1 MLTYSRYKTSGRQHS
16 SVASALQKKEY
27 GSASTIQ
34 TKLTVGKPNDKYE
47 QEADRVADQV
57 VNSAPSQKPAIQKKC
72 AGCEQEEK
80 AQMKPALQKAEEE
93 EIQTKPPPTIMKM
106 EEEEVQPKIQRKTEE
121 EDIQTKPEKSTDNT
135 TASTYVESIIQTTQ
149 GHGSPMAKSTR
160 AEMENGIGA
169 DFSSVRIHTDSSAIK
184 MNQEM
189 GARAFTTGRDVY
201 FNTGEYRPET
211 KSGKQ
216 LLAHELTHVV
226 QQSPNLQMKRSA
238 TKITATGRPRI
249 SRWKKSGNTATV
261 SSKGDTLAGLAN
273 SITGNWR
280 DWGCIWIDK
289 MKRADKSWNNDYYNW
304 LEIGDTFD
312 ISNLQAT
319 TGKTVTI
326 VMRGRRDL
334 YLQAVQALYSGNIA
348 GVGNLTTQL
357 ENISDGGAN
366 PIQNLTVAGHSAGG
380 SMWGDNNVRFD
391 PWAENPEKPVPNGI
405 GSHSKKGPKRCW
417 FTRNARVR
425 FTGCSSEGVAQSTA
439 QNFLRT
445 GATATG
451 TNHWLCGWARP
462 FVGRWV
468 TKDNSPC
475 HEVTS
480 TGTHHTTSAGLHGE
494 PGLWVTHS
502 GLN

>member
-1 MLTYSRYKTSGRQHS
+1 MLTYSRFKSSGRQQS
-16 SVASALQKKEY
+16 SVASTLQKKEY
-27 GSASTIQ
+27 SSASTIQ

-57 VNSAPSQKPAIQKKC
+57 VNSTPSLQPAIQKKC
-72 AGCEQEEK
+72 ASCEQEEK
-80 AQMKPALQKAEEE
+80 DQMKPALQKTEEE
-93 EIQTKPPPTIMKM
+93 EVQSKANPTIMKM
-106 EEEEVQPKIQRKTEE
+106 DKEEVQPKIQRKAEE
-121 EDIQTKPEKSTDNT
+121 EDIQAKSENSDDNT
-135 TASTYVESIIQTTQ
+135 KASSYVESTIKNTRGQ
-149 GHGSPMAKSTR
+149 GSPMAKSTR

-169 DFSSVRIHTDSSAIK
+169 DFSGVRIHTDSSAVK

-201 FNTGEYRPET
+201 FNTGQYRPET

-226 QQSPNLQMKRSA
+226 QQSPNLQMKRSNS
-238 TKITATGRPRI
+238 KITPTNRPQI
-249 SRWKKSGNTATV
+249 SRWTKNGNTATV
-261 SSKGDTLAGLAN
+261 SNRGDTLAGLADD
-273 SITGNWR
+273 ITGNWR
-280 DWGCIWIDK
+280 DWGCIWVDK
-289 MKRADKSWNNDYYNW
+289 MKRTDKSWDTDYYNW

-312 ISNLQAT
+312 ISNLKAT

-326 VMRGRRDL
+326 VMRGRDL
-334 YLQAVQALYSGNIA
+334 YLQAVQSLYGGIA
-348 GVGNLTTQL
+348 GAGDLTSQL
-357 ENISDGGAN
+357 ENISNGGDT

-380 SMWGDNNVRFD
+380 SMWGDSGVSFN
-391 PWAENPEKPVPNGI
+391 PWAEKPEEPKASGVS
-405 GSHSKKGPKRCW
+405 SHSKMGPKRCW

-425 FTGCSSEGVAQSTA
+425 FTGCSSEGVAQATA

-445 GATATG
+445 GSTATG

-475 HEVTS
+475 LAATS
-480 TGTHHTTSAGLHGE
+480 TGTHHWTSAGLHGE